1 MTPSLNSEKVVR
13 SRSVPPQDLLSC
25 SMQDAPSSDHFPK
38 NLPPGWKDR
47 LSSYIKHHEFIKLV
61 NFLKKEAADQQIVY
75 PPRPWILRAL
85 QYVDYDAVKVV
96 ILGQDPYHGQGQ
108 ALGLSFGV
116 PNRLQPKPPS
126 LQNILKE
133 LKTDLGVSPPAN
145 QSDLTGWAAQGVLL
159 LNTVL
164 TVRHGQA
171 FSHRDQ
177 GWEAFTDLVIQELNH
192 RTKPVLFILWGAP
205 AQRKKALITGKH
217 HRFLE
222 APHPS
227 PLSAYRGFFGS
238 RPFSR
243 ANTILVEEFGL
254 SPIDWGRI
262 SIPQSP

>member
-1 MTPSLNSEKVVR
+1 MAQSALPKD
-13 SRSVPPQDLLSC
+13 PLS
-25 SMQDAPSSDHFPK
+25 SSIPGEPSSDSFLR
-38 NLPPGWKDR
+38 NLPPGWRNR
-47 LSSYIKHHEFIKLV
+47 LSTYIKHHNFTKLV
-61 NFLKKEAADQQIVY
+61 NFLKKEAADQQIIY

-85 QYVDYDAVKVV
+85 QCVDYEAVKVV

-116 PNRLQPKPPS
+116 PNGLQPKPPS

-133 LKTDLGVSPPAN
+133 LKADLGVSPTAN

-177 GWEAFTDLVIQELNH
+177 GWEAFTDLVIQELNQ
-192 RTKPVLFILWGAP
+192 RAKPVLFILWGAP
-205 AQRKKALITGKH
+205 AQKKKALITGKH

-243 ANTILVEEFGL
+243 ANTILVEEFGIP
-254 SPIDWGRI
+254 PIDWAQI
-262 SIPQSP
+262 SVPHSTELSHQALA